1 MNLREAAP
9 AKSLFPAPSPERGAL
24 KIVLVDD
31 EVAILRLWRTVL
43 ESAGHAVTCCR
54 EGASALLAIK
64 AGCDCVITDYQMP
77 GLDGIEVIRRGRQLS
92 PARFIMMTAHSQP
105 QVSQAAL
112 RAGACWVAIKPV
124 SPMAMLEKLADLFS
138 SGGHALKPA

>member
-1 MNLREAAP
+1 MNVRQADSR
-9 AKSLFPAPSPERGAL
+9 KSLLPVLSPETAPL

-31 EVAILRLWRTVL
+31 EIAILRLWRSIL

-92 PARFIMMTAHSQP
+92 RAPFIMMTAHSQP
-105 QVSQAAL
+105 QVAEAAL

-124 SPMAMLEKLADLFS
+124 SSRAMLEKLSDLF
-138 SGGHALKPA
+138 GAAGRALKTA

>member
-1 MNLREAAP
+1 MNLSQAGLRN
-9 AKSLFPAPSPERGAL
+9 SQFPASSPEPAPL

-92 PARFIMMTAHSQP
+92 RARFIMMTAHSQP
-105 QVSQAAL
+105 QVSEAAL

-124 SPMAMLEKLADLFS
+124 SFSVMLEKLAELFS
-138 SGGHALKPA
+138 SGGHALKTA

>member
-1 MNLREAAP
+1 MNVRQADSRKCLLPALSRETAP
-9 AKSLFPAPSPERGAL
+9 L
-24 KIVLVDD
+24 KIGLVDD
-31 EVAILRLWRTVL
+31 EVSILRLWRTVL
-43 ESAGHAVTCCR
+43 ESAGHVVTCCR

-92 PARFIMMTAHSQP
+92 RVPFIMMTAHSQP
-105 QVSQAAL
+105 QVAEAAL

-124 SPMAMLEKLADLFS
+124 SSRAMLEKLSELFR
-138 SGGHALKPA
+138 SGGHALKTA